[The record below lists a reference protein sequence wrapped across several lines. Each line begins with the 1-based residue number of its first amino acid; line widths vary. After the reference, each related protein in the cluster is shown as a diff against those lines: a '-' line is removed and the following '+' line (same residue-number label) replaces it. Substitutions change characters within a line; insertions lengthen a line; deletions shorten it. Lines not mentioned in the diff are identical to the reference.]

1 MMQNKLLGSVYT
13 AILLLTACS
22 QISSLPTPVNK
33 DVCPVQASVST
44 PGDLDLARS
53 ALITYFDS
61 LYKGDYQMAANC
73 YGGSYYP
80 LQSLFPEVDPQ
91 NHIALF
97 KTACEGPDYDFYCW
111 KLKDIVGQE
120 QISPGRFLF
129 TSRFEDDNGNL
140 LTGGDNKT
148 PVPCLP
154 PENCPRS
161 QFAYTV
167 LKVED
172 EFLVQ
177 ELPVCAGC
185 WP

>member
-1 MMQNKLLGSVYT
+1 MQSKLIGLLCTV
-13 AILLLTACS
+13 ILLLTACS
-22 QISSLPTPVNK
+22 KTSAPSAPGDKPASQ
-33 DVCPVQASVST
+33 VQTSVSP
-44 PGDLDLARS
+44 PGDLTLARS
-53 ALITYFDS
+53 ALITFFDS
-61 LYKGDYQMAANC
+61 LYTGDYPTAAKY
-73 YGGSYYP
+73 YGGSYYA
-80 LQSLFPEVDPQ
+80 LQSLYPAVDPQ
-91 NHIALF
+91 DQADLF
-97 KTACEGPDYDFYCW
+97 KTACEGSEYAFYCW

-120 QISPGRFLF
+120 QISPGRYIF
-129 TSRFEDDNGNL
+129 TVRFEDGSGTL

-154 PENCPRS
+154 PEECPRS
-161 QFAYTV
+161 QYTYTI